1 MSQSGFEH
9 HDHTVCISGALTAA
23 ETYCRENKLKLTPVR
38 RRVLELLLND
48 HKALGAYDILAII
61 SSEGLGSQP
70 PVAYRALDFLV
81 THGFV
86 HKIENRNAYT
96 ACTHSGDDHT
106 PAFLICTSCESVVEA
121 HTDPTQG
128 QIDQIAKQ
136 AGFTVQK
143 STIEIEGI
151 CPNCAETPAV

>member
-1 MSQSGFEH
+1 MSRSGFDH
-9 HDHTVCISGALTAA
+9 HDHTVCISGALAAA
-23 ETYCRENKLKLTPVR
+23 ETYCRDNKLKLTPVR
-38 RRVLELLLND
+38 RRVLELLLKD

-61 SSEGLGSQP
+61 SAEGLGSQP

-96 ACTHSGDDHT
+96 ACTHSGADHT

-121 HTDPTQG
+121 HADTADD
-128 QIDQIAKQ
+128 QIDKIANT
-136 AGFTVQK
+136 AGFIVKNT
-143 STIEIEGI
+143 TIEIEGI
-151 CPNCAETPAV
+151 CPNCTDTAAE